1 MKPFNDLPLWEL
13 LAGAVLFFLTS
24 PLVLFNVIDPL
35 SPKLLLLYVISAILM
50 SAILMFP
57 GARRD
62 FNR

>member
-13 LAGAVLFFLTS
+13 LAGIAGAVLFFLTS

-50 SAILMFP
+50 FP
-57 GARRD
+57 GAR
-62 FNR
+62 